1 MLKSILGASTIVLAF
16 AIAPSGSGRG
26 EVVESSMTGGCA
38 HEPPGLVELFDQDW
52 SELPPVN
59 GEDAHGWS
67 VRSKF
72 ERARR
77 LSIVQDP
84 SAPRSP
90 GGVIQGLFPA
100 GAKGGSAPFRLS
112 RRFEM
117 GVSRMY
123 FCIYTKIDPR
133 FTNNG
138 NTGTKFGF
146 FLTEYHSGPERLNH
160 YMNLT
165 PQFGVNLQSDK
176 GRLNRNIRSRFNM
189 LRQSGSWH
197 KIELV
202 VNANTGGLPNGSV
215 QAWVDDRPVLNE
227 FNVQF
232 FYPGQK
238 AEFVGVTWNPT
249 YGGGHNPVPYDMYQW
264 IDNWYGSGE

>member
-1 MLKSILGASTIVLAF
+1 MRKPILGISVVLTLAIVPF
-16 AIAPSGSGRG
+16 APGWSPRS
-26 EVVESSMTGGCA
+26 EPLHTQGCV
-38 HEPPGLVELFDQDW
+38 HEPPGFSKIFDQDW
-52 SELPPVN
+52 NEVPPVK
-59 GEDAHGWS
+59 GRDAQGWS

-90 GGVIQGLFPA
+90 QGVIQGLFPA

-112 RRFEM
+112 RRFDM
-117 GVSRMY
+117 GVSRLY

-138 NTGTKFGF
+138 NSGTKFGF
-146 FLTEYHSGPERLNH
+146 FLTEYQTGPERLNH

-165 PQFGVNLQSDK
+165 PQFGVNLQSAK

-189 LRQSGSWH
+189 LSQRGMWH
-197 KIELV
+197 ELEV
-202 VNANTGGLPNGSV
+202 VVQANTPGLSNGFV
-215 QAWVDDRPVLNE
+215 QAWVDNQQVLYE
-227 FNVQF
+227 PNVQF
-232 FYPGQK
+232 FYPGQDPK
-238 AEFVGVTWNPT
+238 FVGVTWNPT
-249 YGGGHNPVPYDMYQW
+249 YGGGHNPVPFDMYQW
-264 IDNWYGSGE
+264 IDHWYASGV